1 MAKDNIHQGH
11 RQRLKDRFLSSGLE
25 SFAEHEIL
33 ELLLYFA
40 IPYKDL
46 NPLAHHLIERHGSL
60 SAVLDADPDA
70 LLLTDGVGANAALL
84 LNLVP
89 ELLRYYRITKL
100 NPAYTFYDAKNIH
113 DYACDLFLGINHEI
127 LYLIC
132 LNQHNSIIKVE
143 KIAEGSID
151 SVNTELRKIVMA
163 ALRHKSFN
171 IILLHNHPS
180 GNLKPSS
187 DDISLTNHLAHVLS
201 SLGIGFLDHLII
213 SGENSLSFRDKGLL
227 IKVTN
232 MEGK

>member
-11 RQRLKDRFLSSGLE
+11 RQRLRDRFLSAGLE

-46 NPLAHHLIERHGSL
+46 NPLAHRLIERHGSL
-60 SAVLDADPDA
+60 SAVLDADIDT
-70 LLLTDGVGANAALL
+70 LLLTEGVGPNAAFL
-84 LNLVP
+84 LNLIP
-89 ELLRYYRITKL
+89 DLLRYYRIAKL
-100 NPAYTFYDAKNIH
+100 NPSYTFYDLKNIQE
-113 DYACDLFLGINHEI
+113 YAYTLFFGINHEI

-143 KIAEGSID
+143 KIEEGGID
-151 SVNTELRKIVMA
+151 TVNTELRRIIMA
-163 ALRHKSFN
+163 ALHNKSSN

-180 GNLKPSS
+180 GNLKPSA
-187 DDISLTNHLAHVLS
+187 DDILLTNHLAHILS

-213 SGENSLSFRDKGLL
+213 AGEESLSFRDKGLL